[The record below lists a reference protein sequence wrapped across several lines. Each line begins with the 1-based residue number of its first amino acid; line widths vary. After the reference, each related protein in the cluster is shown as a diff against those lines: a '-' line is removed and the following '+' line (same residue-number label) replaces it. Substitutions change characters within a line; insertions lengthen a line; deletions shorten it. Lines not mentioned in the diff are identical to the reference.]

1 MNCQCN
7 VCSPQSQSTIIY
19 KRPFVEVHAHSS
31 YSLLDGTSKFKDY
44 VKKLKELGHP
54 GMALTDH
61 GSACGTFQF
70 YKELKSNGLK
80 PIVGCEFYTVL
91 DKELRVPQAK
101 REVEYKDCHQSV
113 YIQNTEGYIN
123 YNHLH
128 YLANTEGYYY
138 KPRVT
143 FEELFHYN
151 KGLIVTTG
159 CMVNIVNQLLA
170 AGKQR
175 ECEEWFKKYL
185 GVFGDRF
192 YGEIQFNE
200 IYDKAKFGVD
210 QKETN
215 NKIIELCNKYDVP
228 VLIGGDIHYV
238 EKGDD
243 RLQDIVINVARGND
257 SGAESF
263 IHARHLYFHDSE
275 WIFKMNKEW
284 GYNHCESFITECLD
298 NSIALL
304 DKINFEFD
312 TKTDRYPKYQLT
324 KTTSYEELKDLAEDG
339 LYNRIVERKSRGE
352 KFPKA
357 KIQEYTERL
366 NLELQVIKD
375 KGYEDYFLIYQD
387 LIKETLKAGYRV
399 GPGRG
404 SAAGSLLAYC
414 TQICQV
420 DPVKHGLYFERFLNP
435 QRTAKPDIDSDFS
448 VGGKEFVYNFLQEKY
463 GKDCV
468 IGVGTHS
475 IYKGKVALKDAA
487 RGLGKDTGFQS
498 VLMTHINKIPELD
511 SFEGDLEEYFDNM
524 QKTTSDIVVKDWI
537 RDNKETIYYANKLM
551 GATRQIGTHAG
562 GIVVT
567 PTPIWNHIPVTRAA
581 QTVVTAYREA
591 DGSYKELSDLGLLKL
606 DILGLSSLSIIQT
619 AIDEIRTNTGKD
631 ISNDILYINLEDEK
645 ILKQIRDNNIY
656 SIFQLDGGAQRLVKS
671 IKPDCFEDICAISAL
686 NRPGPLETFGDKF
699 GVWKRKYLAGKEDDL
714 LTDPLYPKLDFM
726 REVTKNTYGVLLYQ
740 EQFMFMVQ
748 KACDMDLGEC
758 DNFRRCIAWKED
770 HPKYYQLEEYFKRLG
785 EGMLKKRYAEEDT
798 KYFVDYC
805 RKFLGYSFNRSH
817 SLAYSYVSWQMLY
830 LKTYYP
836 AYYYAA
842 LFKYEDAAR
851 YTELINDMVKN
862 DIKLLPP
869 SIIDSEWDFKALDEK
884 TVRMGFQVIKGFG
897 DTAYQEIKA
906 LSKETKSNISKF
918 FKVDFK
924 KVNKRA
930 FEALL
935 NTGCFDDWGLERNVL
950 FTLHQ
955 LYNDEKIEKW
965 FTRKKDA
972 LSIKTLPE
980 SLKLFPEEL
989 LFSLVKKTKN
999 DDWDALFND
1008 NSNVTE
1014 DKTPWV
1020 TLVSNLA
1027 QYIKEKPLTKE
1038 EKDNEF
1044 YALTNFSIL
1053 FLDKVKEVNEIYD
1066 KKKFARLNECKD
1078 ENDYALWILTKVE
1091 EKVSSKG
1098 KRYQILEI
1106 SDGEN
1111 SISNISYFRDYNFK
1125 RNHLY
1130 VSNIEQNKF
1139 GVSITN
1145 SIYRYEDF

>member
-113 YIQNTEGYIN
+113 YIQNAEGYIN

-475 IYKGKVALKDAA
+475 VYKGKVALKDAA

-619 AIDEIRTNTGKD
+619 AIDEIRTNTDKD

-785 EGMLKKRYAEEDT
+785 EGMLKKGYAKEDT

-906 LSKETKSNISKF
+906 LDKETKSNISKF

-1091 EKVSSKG
+1091 EKVSGKG

>member
-785 EGMLKKRYAEEDT
+785 EGMLKKGYAEEDT

-897 DTAYQEIKA
+897 DTAYQEIKT
-906 LSKETKSNISKF
+906 LSKEIKSNISKF

>member
-1 MNCQCN
+1 MNCNCN
-7 VCSPQSQSTIIY
+7 VCQPSTNNSSIIY

-113 YIQNTEGYIN
+113 YIQNAEGYIN

-151 KGLIVTTG
+151 EGLIVTTG

-298 NSIALL
+298 NSVALL

-404 SAAGSLLAYC
+404 CFTPKMRVVLSNGNY
-414 TQICQV
+414 
-420 DPVKHGLYFERFLNP
+420 
-435 QRTAKPDIDSDFS
+435 
-448 VGGKEFVYNFLQEKY
+448 KEISE
-463 GKDCV
+463 
-468 IGVGTHS
+468 IE
-475 IYKGKVALKDAA
+475 
-487 RGLGKDTGFQS
+487 
-498 VLMTHINKIPELD
+498 INDKIKNR
-511 SFEGDLEEYFDNM
+511 Y
-524 QKTTSDIVVKDWI
+524 
-537 RDNKETIYYANKLM
+537 NKETKVKNIFVYDIN
-551 GATRQIGTHAG
+551 
-562 GIVVT
+562 
-567 PTPIWNHIPVTRAA
+567 
-581 QTVVTAYREA
+581 E
-591 DGSYKELSDLGLLKL
+591 ELVELEFENN
-606 DILGLSSLSIIQT
+606 IIIQCT
-619 AIDEIRTNTGKD
+619 KDHEFLTENRGWVKADEINENDEIVYLSMELTKD
-631 ISNDILYINLEDEK
+631 LPHNDG
-645 ILKQIRDNNIY
+645 NI
-656 SIFQLDGGAQRLVKS
+656 QD
-671 IKPDCFEDICAISAL
+671 
-686 NRPGPLETFGDKF
+686 DKF
-699 GVWKRKYLAGKEDDL
+699 D
-714 LTDPLYPKLDFM
+714 
-726 REVTKNTYGVLLYQ
+726 
-740 EQFMFMVQ
+740 
-748 KACDMDLGEC
+748 
-758 DNFRRCIAWKED
+758 
-770 HPKYYQLEEYFKRLG
+770 
-785 EGMLKKRYAEEDT
+785 
-798 KYFVDYC
+798 
-805 RKFLGYSFNRSH
+805 
-817 SLAYSYVSWQMLY
+817 
-830 LKTYYP
+830 
-836 AYYYAA
+836 
-842 LFKYEDAAR
+842 
-851 YTELINDMVKN
+851 
-862 DIKLLPP
+862 
-869 SIIDSEWDFKALDEK
+869 
-884 TVRMGFQVIKGFG
+884 
-897 DTAYQEIKA
+897 
-906 LSKETKSNISKF
+906 
-918 FKVDFK
+918 
-924 KVNKRA
+924 
-930 FEALL
+930 
-935 NTGCFDDWGLERNVL
+935 
-950 FTLHQ
+950 
-955 LYNDEKIEKW
+955 
-965 FTRKKDA
+965 
-972 LSIKTLPE
+972 
-980 SLKLFPEEL
+980 
-989 LFSLVKKTKN
+989 
-999 DDWDALFND
+999 
-1008 NSNVTE
+1008 
-1014 DKTPWV
+1014 
-1020 TLVSNLA
+1020 
-1027 QYIKEKPLTKE
+1027 
-1038 EKDNEF
+1038 
-1044 YALTNFSIL
+1044 
-1053 FLDKVKEVNEIYD
+1053 
-1066 KKKFARLNECKD
+1066 
-1078 ENDYALWILTKVE
+1078 
-1091 EKVSSKG
+1091 
-1098 KRYQILEI
+1098 
-1106 SDGEN
+1106 
-1111 SISNISYFRDYNFK
+1111 
-1125 RNHLY
+1125 
-1130 VSNIEQNKF
+1130 
-1139 GVSITN
+1139 
-1145 SIYRYEDF
+1145 